1 MNPIST
7 EKLDYSHADAVMLEI
22 IDFVKSYNHSQTKE
36 EIHDTLWGT
45 YIFARDAH
53 EGQMRKSWEPYIN
66 HPVEAAKILTS
77 IKPDL
82 VTIQACLLHDVPEDT
97 AVTAEMIRE
106 VYGNEVAN
114 ITAGMEKL
122 ANPKLRYQWEERT
135 IGSLRKMFFCMVD
148 DIRIIFVKLADRLHN
163 MRTLS
168 HHPDP
173 KKREKIALETLNIYA
188 PIADRLGLF
197 DLKSELETECF
208 KTLHPVEAHQIIEEL
223 DELKESQD
231 IFIAQVESMI
241 REIIWAHI
249 PIYSISYRVKS
260 PYSIFKKL
268 DRKDIGHVRDLY
280 DLFAVRIITD
290 NVRHCYEILG
300 DLHSK
305 WKPLPKRFKDYIA
318 LPKENGYQSLHTT
331 VVWLISSNRTQPTE
345 IQIRTREMHE
355 HAEIW
360 VAAHFEYSE
369 KGGSVIANDVVWV
382 REIKNI
388 LERWEDNTA
397 FFNEMKTQVFDD
409 QIFVF
414 TPKGKVITLPRWASA
429 IDFAYHIHSDVG
441 NHLAFV
447 HINGR
452 NAPID
457 QPLVNGDVLEIITD
471 SKRQASIN
479 WLSLVKTSRARDA
492 LKSFLASQN
501 RDELIEKGR
510 MMLASYLE
518 QTFGMILDKDNNL
531 LRVLDGHELTARDK
545 EEIFV
550 QIGNRSRKPSS
561 VVRGIDF
568 LRDMQRSRHA
578 EKSPS
583 NKPNNSV
590 VEEFHPWDTE
600 LVIGGEKHIEYHL
613 AACCTPSPGDR
624 IAGYV
629 SHHGVSIHKYNCDE
643 LQKCSIERFIEAHWS
658 GQGPKKIELFQVD
671 LELTPPK
678 SSPIK
683 ILEHVESLWLTIES
697 FEQQRSGQY
706 YIVSMKLS
714 SYIDD
719 YFLRDRLVARLEN
732 IAWVRVIQQKV

>member
-1 MNPIST
+1 
-7 EKLDYSHADAVMLEI
+7 
-22 IDFVKSYNHSQTKE
+22 
-36 EIHDTLWGT
+36 
-45 YIFARDAH
+45 
-53 EGQMRKSWEPYIN
+53 
-66 HPVEAAKILTS
+66 
-77 IKPDL
+77 
-82 VTIQACLLHDVPEDT
+82 
-97 AVTAEMIRE
+97 
-106 VYGNEVAN
+106 
-114 ITAGMEKL
+114 
-122 ANPKLRYQWEERT
+122 
-135 IGSLRKMFFCMVD
+135 MFFCMVD

-197 DLKSELETECF
+197 DFKSELETECF
-208 KTLHPVEAHQIIEEL
+208 KTLHPIEAHQIIQEL
-223 DELKESQD
+223 NELKESQD
-231 IFIAQVESMI
+231 VFITQVESMI
-241 REIIWAHI
+241 REIIWVHI

-268 DRKDIGHVRDLY
+268 DRKDIWHVRDLY

-388 LERWEDNTA
+388 LERWEDNAA

-457 QPLVNGDVLEIITD
+457 QPLANGDVIEIITD

-479 WLSLVKTSRARDA
+479 WLSLVKTSRARDT

-510 MMLASYLE
+510 MMLANYLE
-518 QTFGMILDKDNNL
+518 QTFGRILDKDNSL
-531 LRVLDGHELTARDK
+531 LRILDGRELTARDK
-545 EEIFV
+545 EEVFI

-561 VVRGIDF
+561 VVRGIEF
-568 LRDMQRSRHA
+568 LRDIQRSKHT
-578 EKSPS
+578 EKSTT

-590 VEEFHPWDTE
+590 IEELNPWENE
-600 LVIGGEKHIEYHL
+600 LIIGGEKSIEYHI
-613 AACCTPSPGDR
+613 AACCIPGPGDR

-629 SHHGVSIHKYNCDE
+629 SHHGVSIHKYNCEE
-643 LQKCSIERFIEAHWS
+643 LQKCSLERFIEAHWS
-658 GQGPKKIELFQVD
+658 GQGPKKIDLFQVD

>member
-7 EKLDYSHADAVMLEI
+7 EKLDYSHADHVMLDI
-22 IDFVKSYNHSQTKE
+22 IEVVKKYNHNQKQE
-36 EIHDTLWGT
+36 EIYDTLWGT
-45 YIFARDAH
+45 YIFARNAH
-53 EGQMRKSWEPYIN
+53 EGQLRKSWEPYIN

-82 VTIQACLLHDVPEDT
+82 VTLQACLLHDVPEDT
-97 AVTAEMIRE
+97 TVTAEMIRE
-106 VYGNEVAN
+106 VYGDEVAN

-122 ANPKLRYQWEERT
+122 ANPKLRYQWEEQS

-197 DLKSELETECF
+197 DFKSELETECF
-208 KTLHPVEAHQIIEEL
+208 KTLHPIEAHQIIQEL
-223 DELKESQD
+223 NELKESQD
-231 IFIAQVESMI
+231 VFITQVESMI
-241 REIIWAHI
+241 RELIWPHI

-457 QPLVNGDVLEIITD
+457 QPLTNGDVIEIITD

-479 WLSLVKTSRARDA
+479 WLSLVFPTIVDCGTIATH
-492 LKSFLASQN
+492 LP
-501 RDELIEKGR
+501 
-510 MMLASYLE
+510 
-518 QTFGMILDKDNNL
+518 
-531 LRVLDGHELTARDK
+531 
-545 EEIFV
+545 
-550 QIGNRSRKPSS
+550 PSS
-561 VVRGIDF
+561 K
-568 LRDMQRSRHA
+568 L
-578 EKSPS
+578 S
-583 NKPNNSV
+583 NKCLIKFISDRCAVSLP
-590 VEEFHPWDTE
+590 
-600 LVIGGEKHIEYHL
+600 L
-613 AACCTPSPGDR
+613 AC
-624 IAGYV
+624 
-629 SHHGVSIHKYNCDE
+629 E
-643 LQKCSIERFIEAHWS
+643 
-658 GQGPKKIELFQVD
+658 
-671 LELTPPK
+671 
-678 SSPIK
+678 
-683 ILEHVESLWLTIES
+683 
-697 FEQQRSGQY
+697 
-706 YIVSMKLS
+706 
-714 SYIDD
+714 
-719 YFLRDRLVARLEN
+719 
-732 IAWVRVIQQKV
+732 